1 MDNLGIRNNINAVD
15 RVCYDVAMEENLLLL
30 QPAESTKRA
39 YMNSIIKTIGELGN
53 DERVQRLI
61 LDACTRRT

>member
-53 DERVQRLI
+53 DERV
-61 LDACTRRT
+61 